1 MRTVYL
7 GRQPIFN
14 SDLKP
19 VAYELL
25 YRGGDTDH
33 SDKEDARASANVL
46 INAFLEMGVQRV
58 IGKARAFIHV
68 TPEILD
74 DDLLRL
80 FDPAQ
85 LVLELMPDVAFD
97 DALLAT
103 LDRLRAAGY
112 GIAVDDL
119 LVHDGTLP
127 LLERAHFVKVDLAA
141 VPAPELA
148 EHVAALRRFPVA
160 LVAEKVETHE
170 QFAQCQALG
179 FDFYQGYFF
188 ARPKLVAGR
197 TMAEDRLSVMQ
208 LLAILHNPQSELS
221 DVQAVIQQSVSLS
234 YRLLRYA
241 NSAAFNLPREIS
253 SIAHAT
259 VMLGQRR
266 LRDLAT
272 LLALTGMS
280 DKPPELTRT
289 VLARARLCASLAPPG
304 RGNADTAF
312 TVGLFS
318 GLDALMDRPLTD
330 LLADLPL
337 AEETRLAV
345 LERQGPFG
353 QVLAAAL
360 ALERGDFENVV
371 LDMLDPKPTSQAYL
385 EAVDWANQTID
396 EMQAA

>member
-14 SDLKP
+14 GDLKP

-25 YRGGDTDH
+25 YRAGDTDL
-33 SDKEDARASANVL
+33 SDKNDARASANVL

-58 IGKARAFIHV
+58 VGKARAFIHV

-85 LVLELMPDVAFD
+85 LVLQLMPDVAFD
-97 DALLAT
+97 DALLIT

-119 LVHDGTLP
+119 LVHEGTLP
-127 LLERAHFVKVDLAA
+127 LLERAHFVKVDLTA
-141 VPAPELA
+141 VPAQELA
-148 EHVAALRRFPVA
+148 EHVAALRRYPVA

-188 ARPKLVAGR
+188 ARPKLVVGR
-197 TMAEDRLSVMQ
+197 TMAEDRLSVLQ

-221 DVQAVIQQSVSLS
+221 QVQAVVQRSVSLS

-259 VMLGQRR
+259 VILGQRR
-266 LRDLAT
+266 LRDMAT
-272 LLALTGMS
+272 LLVLTGIN

-289 VLARARLCASLAPPG
+289 ILARARLCASLAPPG
-304 RGNADTAF
+304 RGNADIAF
-312 TVGLFS
+312 TTGLFS
-318 GLDALMDRPLTD
+318 GLDALMDRPLAE

-345 LERQGPFG
+345 LEQRGPFG
-353 QVLAAAL
+353 QILAAVL
-360 ALERGDFENVV
+360 ALERGDFESAAP
-371 LDMLDPKPTSQAYL
+371 DTLDPKPTSQAYL
-385 EAVDWANQTID
+385 EAVDWANQTVD
-396 EMQAA
+396 EMHAV

>member
-58 IGKARAFIHV
+58 LGKARAFIHV

-253 SIAHAT
+253 SIAQAT
-259 VMLGQRR
+259 VVLGQRR

-272 LLALTGMS
+272 LLALTGIS

-289 VLARARLCASLAPPG
+289 VLARARLCANLAPPG
-304 RGNADTAF
+304 RGNSDTAF

-360 ALERGDFENVV
+360 ALERGDFENVA

-396 EMQAA
+396 QMQGG

>member
-25 YRGGDTDH
+25 YRAGDTDH
-33 SDKEDARASANVL
+33 SDKKDARASANVL

-97 DALLAT
+97 DALLAS
-103 LDRLRAAGY
+103 LDRLRTAGY

-119 LVHDGTLP
+119 LVHEGTLP

-141 VPAPELA
+141 VPASELA
-148 EHVAALRRFPVA
+148 EHVTALRRFPAA

-197 TMAEDRLSVMQ
+197 TMSEDRLSVLQ
-208 LLAILHNPQSELS
+208 LLAILHSPQSELS

-241 NSAAFNLPREIS
+241 NSAAFNLQREVS
-253 SIAHAT
+253 SIAQAT
-259 VMLGQRR
+259 VVLGQRR

-280 DKPPELTRT
+280 DKPPELTHT

-345 LERQGPFG
+345 LEQQGPFG

-360 ALERGDFENVV
+360 ALERGDFGNVV